1 MVSMGSIPDPD
12 PVLEALDRAPLAV
25 DELYHDEIAEVLRR
39 SADITSGRVQPVEHA
54 DVQRTIDGMRKLA
67 G

>member
-1 MVSMGSIPDPD
+1 MLSMSSTPD

-25 DELYHDEIAEVLRR
+25 DDLYDDEVAEILRR
-39 SADITSGRVQPVEHA
+39 SADITSGRVQPVEHD
-54 DVQRTIDGMRKLA
+54 DVQRTIDKMRKLA